1 MDKQH
6 LKAQAAMEFMI
17 LVGILLFI
25 FVTMLG
31 VVSSKTTYMA
41 EKRETM
47 TGEDIVTKIQK
58 EINLAARVLD
68 GYYREFTLPEKIG
81 NKDYNISI
89 AGNEV
94 ILSLGE
100 QDFWRVIPSVV
111 GNITKGNNKINKTNG
126 VIYIN

>member
-6 LKAQAAMEFMI
+6 VKAQAAMEFMI
-17 LVGILLFI
+17 LVGVLLFI
-25 FVTMLG
+25 FVIMLG
-31 VVSSKTTYMA
+31 VVSSKTTYIA
-41 EKRETM
+41 KKRETM
-47 TGEDIVTKIQK
+47 TGEDIVTKVQK

-68 GYYREFTLPEKIG
+68 GYSREFTLPEKIG
-81 NKDYNISI
+81 NKDYNISM

-94 ILSLGE
+94 ILSLEG

-126 VIYIN
+126 VIYLN